1 MNKENPPDEK
11 TLKGQNLEKLMK
23 LQEMLH
29 TGKGGMSNISR
40 FNPGL
45 MTKSKLSKDE
55 GNKLEKQMED
65 LK

>member
-1 MNKENPPDEK
+1 MKS
-11 TLKGQNLEKLMK
+11 QNLEKLMK

-29 TGKGGMSNISR
+29 TGKGGMGNVPR

-45 MTKSKLSKDE
+45 MTKAKLAKDE
-55 GNKLEKQMED
+55 EKNLEKQMED